1 MGHSTAERHNKISYY
16 DVHTL
21 VKWSKHKNTKSKSS
35 LDPQN
40 LCKCQTRHSSS
51 PVTPPPE
58 WPTSL
63 IGLWGQQRPASVRG
77 KITQEAL
84 STLAWDLHKPT
95 HMQTQCIHTHE
106 GENPHIPSTH
116 KHMQHSKLQIIRE
129 VQIKTSVKDVNPI

>member
-21 VKWSKHKNTKSKSS
+21 AKWSKHKNTKSKSS

-63 IGLWGQQRPASVRG
+63 IRALGSTETRLSQGENNTG
-77 KITQEAL
+77 AL

-95 HMQTQCIHTHE
+95 HMQTHE
-106 GENPHIPSTH
+106 GGKPPYT
-116 KHMQHSKLQIIRE
+116 QY
-129 VQIKTSVKDVNPI
+129 P